1 VVVDEEA
8 EVDEGVSLPPMSS
21 EHVTLL
27 ASFETVHWEAARAA
41 SLEETNDTLME
52 RVKEIYREATCR
64 GRRDVVSWQR
74 SGLW

>member
-1 VVVDEEA
+1 VEVDEEA
-8 EVDEGVSLPPMSS
+8 EVNEGVGLPPMSS

-41 SLEETNDTLME
+41 GLEETNEPLVE
-52 RVKEIYREATCR
+52 CVKEIFREATCR